1 MCKGYVAHSASI
13 DALFVG
19 TNEVPT
25 VEPKNVSKEVNASGS
40 DQRDPPTSSPTPRS
54 IILPD
59 IKPFV
64 GHRFWPREK
73 PVTRPPLP
81 SQFSAGSFQIA
92 FNVTQNMS
100 PSCRML
106 VYYVR
111 NRETIADSKVID
123 IEDSFANK
131 VSRPVSHIPQWSP
144 TSGHSQIPS
153 SLTKLFSY
161 QQCRTFSTMFSIVG
175 NCQQRNLE

>member
-1 MCKGYVAHSASI
+1 MCKGYVSHSASI
-13 DALFVG
+13 DAEFVG
-19 TNEVPT
+19 TKEAPT
-25 VEPKNVSKEVNASGS
+25 VQPKNVSKEANTSGS
-40 DQRDPPTSSPTPRS
+40 DQRYPPTSSPKRQS
-54 IILPD
+54 IIGSE
-59 IKPFV
+59 IKPLI
-64 GHRFWPREK
+64 GHRWWPRER

-131 VSRPVSHIPQWSP
+131 VSKPLVMLHRGHLKVFSH
-144 TSGHSQIPS
+144 
-153 SLTKLFSY
+153 
-161 QQCRTFSTMFSIVG
+161 
-175 NCQQRNLE
+175 E

>member
-13 DALFVG
+13 DAEFIG
-19 TNEVPT
+19 TSSNGSSDGDIELITAKKVPT
-25 VEPKNVSKEVNASGS
+25 VQPKNGSKEVYASGS
-40 DQRDPPTSSPTPRS
+40 DQEDTPTPPPTVQS
-54 IILPD
+54 ITVPD
-59 IKPFV
+59 IKPF
-64 GHRFWPREK
+64 RLRRWMLQPK

-81 SQFSAGSFQIA
+81 SQFSAGSFQIP

-111 NRETIADSKVID
+111 NRETIADSKVIE

-131 VSRPVSHIPQWSP
+131 VSRPISNAP
-144 TSGHSQIPS
+144 
-153 SLTKLFSY
+153 
-161 QQCRTFSTMFSIVG
+161 
-175 NCQQRNLE
+175 